1 MGSLPRILTVDP
13 TATIPQ
19 IVRGAVDLMDRLV
32 IQVDTPGGDEAIEE
46 VKRGGYDLVISA
58 WEPTRDRSMKGWELA
73 AKIKLESPETGIII
87 VAEETDPEMD
97 QDFRDNSPF
106 AYLQRPMDPPK
117 FIHVLEAGLD
127 GKDVK
132 EALNENIATSG
143 GGGGFKMADMGPVPP
158 INSSLA
164 QTTLDSL
171 LTDLGAMAIIL
182 SSRTGEII
190 LEVGAVGYLD
200 RVALTQAIMPS
211 IQTNI
216 TMKDMVGGNASALQF
231 YDGAEYDIFVLSV
244 GLHHVLS
251 IAFDGEGGSRQFG
264 GVNRYGRR
272 AAEDLIASLGA
283 AAWLIEKPKEEVRRK
298 SELRPVAPV
307 VEEEP
312 EIIDLDR
319 GTFGGE
325 EEETQPEMDM
335 LQLEAIDDDDF
346 DLDGLFGGAGDMSGG
361 DMDGGIF
368 DFDNLEALEELANN
382 DAGGRKGTM
391 TMDQARELGLIE

>member
-58 WEPTRDRSMKGWELA
+58 WEPTRDRSMKGWELG
-73 AKIKLESPETGIII
+73 AKIKQESPDTGVII

-97 QDFRDNSPF
+97 QEFRDNSPF

-132 EALNENIATSG
+132 AALEENIGG
-143 GGGGFKMADMGPVPP
+143 GGGGFSLADMGPVPP
-158 INSSLA
+158 INQALA
-164 QTTLDSL
+164 QSTVDSL

-182 SSRTGEII
+182 SSRTGEVE
-190 LEVGAVGYLD
+190 LEAGAVGYLD
-200 RVALTQAIMPS
+200 RAALTQAILPAM
-211 IQTNI
+211 QTNI
-216 TMKDMVGGNASALQF
+216 NMKDIVGGNASALQF
-231 YDGAEYDIFVLSV
+231 YDGAEYDVFVLSV
-244 GLHHVLS
+244 GLHHVMA
-251 IAFDGEGGSRQFG
+251 IAFDGEGGARQFG

-283 AAWLIEKPKEEVRRK
+283 AAWIIEKPKEEVRRK
-298 SELRPVAPV
+298 SELRQAPAAPVAEE
-307 VEEEP
+307 VEEV
-312 EIIDLDR
+312 IDLDR
-319 GTFGGE
+319 GSFGDE
-325 EEETQPEMDM
+325 AVTEPEIEVP
-335 LQLEAIDDDDF
+335 QLEAIDDADF
-346 DLDGLFGGAGDMSGG
+346 DLDDLFGSADDGG
-361 DMDGGIF
+361 DF
-368 DFDNLEALEELANN
+368 DMNMFDDLDAMEDIANA
-382 DAGGRKGTM
+382 DAGSRKGTM